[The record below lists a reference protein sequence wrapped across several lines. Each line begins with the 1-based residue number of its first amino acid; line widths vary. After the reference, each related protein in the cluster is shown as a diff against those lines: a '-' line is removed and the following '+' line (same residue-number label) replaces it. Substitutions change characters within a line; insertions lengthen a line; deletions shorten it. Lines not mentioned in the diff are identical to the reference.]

1 MVLMLVFL
9 HNLLRGGRLFALQP
23 RLWQVLLLFCSLSI
37 ARSYAQHRPSDIKA
51 EFFTEISADRDSVI
65 VGDSCVVSVVLYSNL
80 PFESVEQSPRKVQFT
95 RDLRVTLL
103 STDRTQQQ
111 VSTAHGMYYALVWQ
125 HYRVCRKDVG
135 HIVWP
140 QQQFTAELG
149 IYEVIDDGFGGFLS
163 FSPTMRLV
171 EKRKT
176 KCKTPKFSLP
186 VVERIK
192 RSTQDLL
199 RSGRLVM

>member
-1 MVLMLVFL
+1 M
-9 HNLLRGGRLFALQP
+9 FALQS
-23 RLWQVLLLFCSLSI
+23 RLMQVLLLFCSLSI
-37 ARSYAQHRPSDIKA
+37 AKSYAQHRPSDIKA
-51 EFFTEISADRDSVI
+51 EFFAEISANRDSVI

-111 VSTAHGMYYALVWQ
+111 VSTARGMYYALVWQ
-125 HYRVCRKDVG
+125 RYRVCRKDVG
-135 HIVWP
+135 RIVWP

-199 RSGRLVM
+199 RSGRLVL

>member
-1 MVLMLVFL
+1 
-9 HNLLRGGRLFALQP
+9 
-23 RLWQVLLLFCSLSI
+23 
-37 ARSYAQHRPSDIKA
+37 
-51 EFFTEISADRDSVI
+51 
-65 VGDSCVVSVVLYSNL
+65 
-80 PFESVEQSPRKVQFT
+80 
-95 RDLRVTLL
+95 
-103 STDRTQQQ
+103 
-111 VSTAHGMYYALVWQ
+111 MYYALVWQ
-125 HYRVCRKDVG
+125 HYRVCRNDVG
-135 HIVWP
+135 NIVWP